1 MKIENQ
7 AAAPVMPARASTVGG
22 KQAGTFQAILS
33 AQAQARSVGDSFSPA
48 KTAATPSTTIL
59 PTDSD
64 KVKME
69 KLKEID
75 ASFDYS
81 GMSYQEIHSTIYN
94 RYNAAF
100 NGNLLGIVSFG
111 GDDWT
116 QINLQY
122 QDEIKR
128 HVYYPMRNELAAKLG
143 MKASDEQFQNEY
155 FAPQYREI
163 RWTTLGYR
171 GMSFEE
177 REASIMKKY
186 QGKDTFMDV
195 LNMHGEL
202 RSSGVLAH
210 KMGVEGADRFW
221 SQFLSQID
229 YDYFD
234 GAKVGAPA
242 VTQEWINNSL
252 DMPID
257 LKGLYHNLKDSLS
270 KMSFSNFRS
279 DDWAAFDAMGKG
291 VDSLLEM
298 LDHYWE

>member
-33 AQAQARSVGDSFSPA
+33 AQAQARSVGDSFNPA

-81 GMSYQEIHSTIYN
+81 GMSYQEIYSSIYN
-94 RYNAAF
+94 RYNSAF
-100 NGNLLGIVSFG
+100 NGNLEGIMMFG
-111 GDDWT
+111 AEDWT
-116 QINLQY
+116 QISQQFQL
-122 QDEIKR
+122 ETKK
-128 HVYYPMRNELAAKLG
+128 HVYYPMRNELAAELG
-143 MKASDEQFQNEY
+143 MKATDEQFLKEH
-155 FAPQYREI
+155 FWPQYNEI
-163 RWTTLGYR
+163 IYTNQGFR

-186 QGKDTFMDV
+186 QGKNTFMDI

-210 KMGVEGADRFW
+210 KMGSEAAGRFW
-221 SQFLSQID
+221 SEFLSQID

-242 VTQEWINNSL
+242 VTQEWVNNSL

>member
-1 MKIENQ
+1 MRIEHQ
-7 AAAPVMPARASTVGG
+7 PAVPVAPVQSPVVSG
-22 KQAGTFQAILS
+22 KQAGTFQEILS
-33 AQAQARSVGDSFSPA
+33 ARASARSVGDSFSPA
-48 KTAATPSTTIL
+48 KTAVAPSSAIL

-64 KVKME
+64 KVKLE

-94 RYNAAF
+94 RYNTAF
-100 NGNLLGIVSFG
+100 NGNLLGIMSFG
-111 GDDWT
+111 AEDWT

-128 HVYYPMRNELAAKLG
+128 HVYYPMRNELAAELG
-143 MKASDEQFQNEY
+143 MKATDEQFLKEHFWPEYNEIILTSQG
-155 FAPQYREI
+155 F
-163 RWTTLGYR
+163 R
-171 GMSFEE
+171 GMSVEE
-177 REASIMKKY
+177 REAAIMKKY
-186 QGKDTFMDV
+186 QGKNTFMDV

-210 KMGVEGADRFW
+210 KMGLEGAGRFW
-221 SQFLSQID
+221 TQFLMQID

-234 GAKVGAPA
+234 GAEVGAPA

-257 LKGLYHNLKDSLS
+257 LKGLYRNLKDSLS
-270 KMSFSNFRS
+270 KMSFSNFTS
-279 DDWAAFDAMGKG
+279 SDWAAFDAMGKG

>member
-7 AAAPVMPARASTVGG
+7 AAAPFMPAHASTVGG

-100 NGNLLGIVSFG
+100 NGNLLGIMSFG
-111 GDDWT
+111 AEDWT

-163 RWTTLGYR
+163 KWTTLGYR
-171 GMSFEE
+171 GMSLEE
-177 REASIMKKY
+177 KEAAIMKKY
-186 QGKDTFMDV
+186 QGKNTFMDV
-195 LNMHGEL
+195 LNMQGEL
-202 RSSGVLAH
+202 EASGVLAS
-210 KMGVEGADRFW
+210 KIGEKAVGSYCA
-221 SQFLSQID
+221 QFGLQIG

-234 GAKVGAPA
+234 GAKEGAPA
-242 VTQEWINNSL
+242 VTQEWINSCL

-257 LKGLYHNLKDSLS
+257 LKGLYRNLKDSLS

>member
-1 MKIENQ
+1 MRIEHQ
-7 AAAPVMPARASTVGG
+7 PAVPVAPVQSPVVSG
-22 KQAGTFQAILS
+22 KQAGTFQEILS
-33 AQAQARSVGDSFSPA
+33 ARASSHSVGDSFSPA
-48 KTAATPSTTIL
+48 KTAATPSSAIL

-64 KVKME
+64 KVKLE

-94 RYNAAF
+94 RYNTAF
-100 NGNLLGIVSFG
+100 NGNLLGIMSFG
-111 GDDWT
+111 AEDWT

-128 HVYYPMRNELAAKLG
+128 HVYYPMRNELATKLG
-143 MKASDEQFQNEY
+143 MKASDEQFQKEY
-155 FAPQYREI
+155 FVPQYQEI
-163 RWTTLGYR
+163 MWTTLGYR

-177 REASIMKKY
+177 KEAAIMKKH

-195 LNMHGEL
+195 LNMQGEL
-202 RSSGVLAH
+202 EASGVLAS
-210 KMGVEGADRFW
+210 KIGENAVG
-221 SQFLSQID
+221 SYCVQFGLQIG

-234 GAKVGAPA
+234 GAKEGAPA
-242 VTQEWINNSL
+242 ITQEWVNSCL

-257 LKGLYHNLKDSLS
+257 LKGLYHTLKDSLS

-279 DDWAAFDAMGKG
+279 SDWAAFDAMGKG